1 MSKIEEKTFD
11 NEELD
16 KAVSALYDAALQISD
31 KSGLSIASIT
41 GSINHTHERK
51 LMGML
56 LQCRKDPKESTSI
69 KSTEH

>member
-1 MSKIEEKTFD
+1 MLKIKEK
-11 NEELD
+11 ELD
-16 KAVSALYDAALQISD
+16 DKELNEAVSALYTAAMAISD

>member
-1 MSKIEEKTFD
+1 MPKIEEKTFD
-11 NEELD
+11 SEELD

-56 LQCRKDPKESTSI
+56 LQCRDQKESTST
-69 KSTEH
+69 KYTKH